1 MLEIKVLAKPAED
14 TSLIA
19 FQIVKLFHESG
30 VPESVLQLVIGG
42 KDIGDELTKLGELNG
57 VAFTGSTTAAK
68 SINLNLANQKDQL
81 RLSLLKQVGKML
93 CSWIRHH

>member
-1 MLEIKVLAKPAED
+1 MELESPSGERNFLSVAPKGNFLCISPWNFPMAIFIGQIAAALVTGNKVLAKPAED

-42 KDIGDELTKLGELNG
+42 KEIGNELTKLNEL
-57 VAFTGSTTAAK
+57 K
-68 SINLNLANQKDQL
+68 
-81 RLSLLKQVGKML
+81 
-93 CSWIRHH
+93 W